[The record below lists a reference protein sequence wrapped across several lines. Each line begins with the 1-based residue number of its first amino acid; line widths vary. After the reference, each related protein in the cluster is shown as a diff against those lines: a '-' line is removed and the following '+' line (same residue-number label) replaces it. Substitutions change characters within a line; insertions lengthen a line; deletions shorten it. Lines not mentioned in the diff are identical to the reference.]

1 MVQRSSDAGGS
12 PLSAVYFR
20 PNRGKNP
27 SDVFG
32 GFVGKVVGC
41 ELSVASCE
49 LPVVGCELSVDRFQV
64 VANCLLVIFSRLHV
78 GTLLE
83 PWLCTTDLRSI
94 TRIDSR
100 KTAHLVDEVSA
111 FETFDCEK
119 PMSPEKRQARIARE
133 SPPTAHHRRPP
144 PTAHHRPPTT
154 DNCPHPQA
162 TVLCNPE
169 QPS

>member
-1 MVQRSSDAGGS
+1 MCESGS
-12 PLSAVYFR
+12 GR
-20 PNRGKNP
+20 Q
-27 SDVFG
+27 
-32 GFVGKVVGC
+32 
-41 ELSVASCE
+41 ASCQ
-49 LPVVGCELSVDRFQV
+49 LPIANCQLSVVGCELSVDRFQV
-64 VANCLLVIFSRLHV
+64 VANCLLIIFSRLNI
-78 GTLLE
+78 GSLLE

-133 SPPTAHHRRPP
+133 SPPTAHHR
-144 PTAHHRPPTT
+144 PPTT
-154 DNCPHPQA
+154 DNGPHPPA

-169 QPS
+169 RPS